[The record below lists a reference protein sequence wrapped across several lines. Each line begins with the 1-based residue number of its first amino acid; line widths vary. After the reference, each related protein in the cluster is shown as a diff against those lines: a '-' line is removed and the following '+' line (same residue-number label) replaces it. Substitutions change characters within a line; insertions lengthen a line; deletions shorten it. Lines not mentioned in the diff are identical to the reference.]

1 MGVYL
6 VITYE
11 YDMNTRKLTNHA
23 HINEATNTNYEKRKS
38 LKELL
43 EKNHITKEQLK
54 EESDELLDTILT
66 DWKNFSGSPYS
77 KDNMGEL
84 TVEKDE
90 ILR

>member
-1 MGVYL
+1 
-6 VITYE
+6 
-11 YDMNTRKLTNHA
+11 MNTRKLTNHA

-43 EKNHITKEQLK
+43 EKYHITKEQLQEK
-54 EESDELLDTILT
+54 SDELLDTILT
-66 DWKNFSGSPYS
+66 DWRNYSISLYS

-90 ILR
+90 ILK

>member
-1 MGVYL
+1 
-6 VITYE
+6 
-11 YDMNTRKLTNHA
+11 MNTRKLTNHA

-43 EKNHITKEQLK
+43 EKYHITKEQLK

-66 DWKNFSGSPYS
+66 DWRNYSISLYS

-90 ILR
+90 ILK